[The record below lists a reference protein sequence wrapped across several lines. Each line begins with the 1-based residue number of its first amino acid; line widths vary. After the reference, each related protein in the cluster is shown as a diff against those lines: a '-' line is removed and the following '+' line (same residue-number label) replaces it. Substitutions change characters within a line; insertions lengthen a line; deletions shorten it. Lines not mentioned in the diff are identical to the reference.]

1 MILFKFK
8 GVHCVV
14 DGQFGSTG
22 KGALC
27 AYLADQAIR
36 TGADIRFS
44 GSIYSGGPNSGHTF
58 YFQGNK
64 HVLKQL
70 PTFST
75 YLSLNNKVI
84 PAYLSAGAVIDRDI
98 LQREAETYP
107 NLPIF
112 VHPNATII
120 TDEDR
125 KAEEQGSIA
134 EVAGTR
140 SGTGAALAR
149 KIMREPRAIAAHSLG
164 MLAKNVVL
172 QNHRIKP
179 ERNAYFMEVAQG
191 FSLGINSHFYP
202 KVTSRECTVMQGLA
216 DARIPPRHLA
226 MTYMAIR
233 TFPIR
238 VGDVDGHSSGT
249 WYDDQQETTWERVG
263 VEPEITT
270 VTKRIRR
277 VATFSMQQFYDACHA
292 NDPDVVFV
300 SHLDYLSGMD
310 REDFLLDIQAARATL
325 NKHFTILGGYGPR
338 VKDIKQENGEYAD

>member
-1 MILFKFK
+1 MALFKFK

-27 AYLADQAIR
+27 AYLAEQAIR
-36 TGADIRFS
+36 TSAYMKFS

-58 YFQGNK
+58 YFKGNK

-75 YLSLNNKVI
+75 YLALNDKIV
-84 PAYLSAGAVIDRDI
+84 PAYLSAGAIIDRDI

-112 VHPNATII
+112 VHPNAAIL

-125 KAEEQGSIA
+125 KAEETGSIA

-149 KIMREPRAIAAHSLG
+149 KILREPNVIADRSLG
-164 MLAKNVVL
+164 RLAKNVVL

-202 KVTSRECTVMQGLA
+202 KVTSRECTAVQGLA
-216 DARIPPRHLA
+216 DARIPARHLA
-226 MTYMAIR
+226 LTYMAIR

-238 VGDVDGHSSGT
+238 VGNVDGHSSGT
-249 WYDDQQETTWERVG
+249 WYDDQQETTW
-263 VEPEITT
+263 
-270 VTKRIRR
+270 
-277 VATFSMQQFYDACHA
+277 
-292 NDPDVVFV
+292 
-300 SHLDYLSGMD
+300 
-310 REDFLLDIQAARATL
+310 
-325 NKHFTILGGYGPR
+325 
-338 VKDIKQENGEYAD
+338 